1 MEKGEYVL
9 VVIINY
15 TDSADSVD
23 TLEGVT
29 AELYRAPYL
38 PGSESNNMSWQAET
52 SLMHS
57 QADDIGN
64 IVFKAV
70 PVGEY
75 VLIVHVPES
84 DLIVEDL
91 TLEEE

>member
-1 MEKGEYVL
+1 
-9 VVIINY
+9 
-15 TDSADSVD
+15 
-23 TLEGVT
+23 
-29 AELYRAPYL
+29 
-38 PGSESNNMSWQAET
+38 MSWQAET
-52 SLMHS
+52 PLMRS